1 MDLTFILL
9 VLLVLILTV
18 SGLIWIA
25 RAILIRRARTVGYD
39 SIGTYLRAIPST
51 DAQKSDAAD
60 LALKGAVVTLL
71 GVLFTPLII
80 VGLIPLY
87 YGARK
92 VTLTLM
98 GLGLTDSSP
107 SQ

>member
-1 MDLTFILL
+1 MDLTFIML

-25 RAILIRRARTVGYD
+25 RMILAKRARAVGYD
-39 SIGTYLRAIPST
+39 SIGTYLHAIPTT

-60 LALKGAVVTLL
+60 LALKGAMLTIL

-98 GLGLTDSSP
+98 DLGLTDSSP